1 VSRILLCSGKIYFD
15 LDHKRQESHRDDV
28 ALIRLEQLYPFPD
41 KPLRSLLAQYPGG
54 VPLIWVQEEPEN
66 MGAWWYLS
74 LKFNRPVTVVA
85 RTPSAS
91 PATGSAT
98 RHKEQQKQ
106 LLDKAF
112 GAGSTDDQSLKQ
124 EAQTA
129 TSTA

>member
-1 VSRILLCSGKIYFD
+1 
-15 LDHKRQESHRDDV
+15 
-28 ALIRLEQLYPFPD
+28 
-41 KPLRSLLAQYPGG
+41 
-54 VPLIWVQEEPEN
+54 